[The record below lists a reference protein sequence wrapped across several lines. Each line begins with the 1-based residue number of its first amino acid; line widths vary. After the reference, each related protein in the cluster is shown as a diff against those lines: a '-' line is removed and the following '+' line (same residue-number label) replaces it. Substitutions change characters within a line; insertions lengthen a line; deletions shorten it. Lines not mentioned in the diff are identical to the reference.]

1 MARLEIDDVSYAIG
15 GTHILR
21 GVSLDVRDG
30 ECLALL
36 GPSGCG
42 KTTTLRAVAGFV
54 QPTAGDIR
62 VAGRSVLAQPAH
74 RRGLGLVFQDYA
86 LFPHMTVAQNVGYGM
101 RMRGVARAEVAAAVR
116 RSLELVRLDGM
127 DGRYATE
134 LSGGQRQRVALARAL
149 IIQPAIL
156 LLDEPLAALDRKLR
170 EGMQV
175 ELKRIQRET
184 GITTIIVTH
193 DQEEALSLADRVAVM
208 FDGAIAELGE
218 PSVIYQRPRLR
229 TVMTF
234 LGAAN
239 VFEGRVSSLVQG
251 SATVACAEGV
261 VLQCAAAGLAVNE
274 TVALGIRPEHVLLRM
289 QPGTGAANDPALV
302 GIVREIVYKGVT
314 VDVYVALGGQ
324 VVTASLTGDAATGHG
339 HPQVGQ
345 QVQLSFPA
353 AHLVRLH

>member
-1 MARLEIDDVSYAIG
+1 MARLEIDNVSYSIG
-15 GTHILR
+15 ASRILR

-54 QPTAGDIR
+54 RPTAGDVRI
-62 VAGRSVLAQPAH
+62 AGRSVLGDPVH
-74 RRGLGLVFQDYA
+74 RRNLGLVFQDYA
-86 LFPHMTVAQNVGYGM
+86 LFPHMTVSQNVGYGM
-101 RMRGVARAEVAAAVR
+101 RMRGVARREIAQAVER
-116 RSLELVRLDGM
+116 ALALVRLEGM
-127 DGRYATE
+127 EQRFATE

-149 IIQPAIL
+149 IVQPDIL

-208 FDGAIAELGE
+208 FDGTIAELGE
-218 PSVIYQRPRLR
+218 PSAIYLRPRSR
-229 TVMTF
+229 EVMTF

-239 VFEGRVSSLVQG
+239 VFQGRVSGAGANRASVECPDGVSLG
-251 SATVACAEGV
+251 MVAGDLGAGANV
-261 VLQCAAAGLAVNE
+261 V
-274 TVALGIRPEHVLLRM
+274 LGIRPEHVRLLRDAS
-289 QPGTGAANDPALV
+289 TGVA
-302 GIVREIVYKGVT
+302 GRVREIVYKGVS
-314 VDVYVALGGQ
+314 VDLYVAVGTQLIAVS
-324 VVTASLTGDAATGHG
+324 VVGTDAA
-339 HPQVGQ
+339 GQ
-345 QVQLSFPA
+345 GLPALGDEVHLTFPA
-353 AHLVRLH
+353 EHLVRLTA